1 MPNIS
6 YGIQTYYRTNT
17 LLHTDLNSLNQFWI
31 KFALLSFDCI
41 SWKTETCQDNFF
53 FSLSLSVLQKVCT
66 SALSSLWA
74 GIWNCLAVPS
84 KTLEAIWQGSDAI
97 PGRLKESFSTSSIS
111 TDAHRNVHTTFSTEG
126 AVTEPVPQEGTR
138 HLQDLKPGWFCHRLP
153 CCAGGFWQM
162 WGWELWAVSHLV
174 TKPAAN
180 HGAGLRGCPPSHP
193 PFIRGRADLG
203 WGWCQLEKQVQF
215 KQKQSIREIGER
227 KNTHKKKNFWRRF

>member
-31 KFALLSFDCI
+31 KLALLSFDCI

-74 GIWNCLAVPS
+74 GIWNCLAVPN

-153 CCAGGFWQM
+153 CCEEVFGRCGVGSFGLCLTWWQSQEQTM
-162 WGWELWAVSHLV
+162 GQGCEAVPQV
-174 TKPAAN
+174 THPSS
-180 HGAGLRGCPPSHP
+180 GAEQ
-193 PFIRGRADLG
+193 I
-203 WGWCQLEKQVQF
+203 
-215 KQKQSIREIGER
+215 
-227 KNTHKKKNFWRRF
+227 